1 MGKLLSML
9 LLVVAIN
16 LSIVIF
22 VGGTPPGSSIWT
34 LITNPQD
41 WSSLTLMTLMTDAVA
56 LAAVA
61 GIVIGNFIG
70 QKSDFLVFAGIT
82 GVFLS
87 FGMSFAELYNR
98 FNSWEVLGES
108 NSYIAV
114 IFIAPLL
121 ISYLYVI
128 LKFWR
133 AAD

>member
-1 MGKLLSML
+1 MGKLLPML
-9 LLVVAIN
+9 LLIVAIN

-41 WSSLTLMTLMTDAVA
+41 WSSLSLMTLITDATALVA
-56 LAAVA
+56 IT
-61 GIVIGNFIG
+61 GIVIGTFIG

-98 FNSWEVLGES
+98 FNSWEVLGSS
-108 NSYIAV
+108 NSYIAM
-114 IFIAPLL
+114 ILAAPLL
-121 ISYLYVI
+121 ISYLYII
-128 LKFWR
+128 LKWWR
-133 AAD
+133 NSD

>member
-1 MGKLLSML
+1 MGKLLPML
-9 LLVVAIN
+9 LFIVAIN
-16 LSIVIF
+16 ISLVVF
-22 VGGTPPGSSIWT
+22 VGISPPGSSIWT

-41 WSSLTLMTLMTDAVA
+41 WSSLSLMSLMTDAVA
-56 LAAVA
+56 LSAVA
-61 GIVIGNFIG
+61 GIVVGSFWT
-70 QKSDFLVFAGIT
+70 KSDFLIYAGVT

-98 FNSWEVLGES
+98 FNQWEVLGQS
-108 NSYIAV
+108 YSYIAT

-133 AAD
+133 NSD